1 MLIIAVLP
9 SILFPPKKPDS
20 RLAARP
26 DSTARLAPTAPESP
40 ATATQPS
47 VSPTILPSAG
57 APAAT
62 AWVTSPLYRLGF
74 TCRGGSL
81 VRAVRLNYRSIANA
95 DTRRPG
101 PSGRHGSP
109 PLAHRRAGR

>member
-26 DSTARLAPTAPESP
+26 DSTARPAPTAPESP

-47 VSPTILPSAG
+47 VSPTIHPSAG
-57 APAAT
+57 APAET
-62 AWVTSPLYRLGF
+62 AWLTSPRYPLGF
-74 TCRGGSL
+74 TTRGRAL
-81 VRAVRLNYRSIANA
+81 VRAALRKYRTFAKA
-95 DTRRPG
+95 A
-101 PSGRHGSP
+101 SGRP
-109 PLAHRRAGR
+109 RQLLRC